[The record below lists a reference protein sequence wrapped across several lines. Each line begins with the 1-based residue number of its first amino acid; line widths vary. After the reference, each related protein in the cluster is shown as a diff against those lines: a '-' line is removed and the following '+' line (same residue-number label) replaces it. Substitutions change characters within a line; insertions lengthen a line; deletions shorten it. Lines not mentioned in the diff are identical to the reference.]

1 VRSIP
6 IVFAGGNYGL
16 LQNKKANLY

>member
-1 VRSIP
+1 MRSIP
-6 IVFAGGNYGL
+6 IVFAGGNYGV